1 MKSLLTQ
8 HKSERAFRKN
18 LKASRLIHTLLLL
31 LALLSDYFF
40 KDQAKPYVPSLR
52 VDLVALP
59 DLLKNEV
66 NRAHQKALQKE
77 LSQIL
82 KNAEQTAQQIQKTQK
97 KTEADTRLKQPVNS
111 SPPAQM
117 ALSQRSKDRPKA
129 SSYEQNKKAID
140 RLKLLA
146 KIQDRL
152 TADTESTRRKPILMK
167 GNKLSQGSSVA
178 EDARESSEESY
189 FDLLK
194 DKLQENWSLPPWIA
208 RQNLSAQVEIR
219 IDARGNLAQI
229 HFVRASGS
237 PQFDDAV
244 KKTIQMSQ
252 PFPTPPDEVRLSLQK
267 HGILIGFPL

>member
-1 MKSLLTQ
+1 MNPLVTQHYREDSLAKSIRASLL
-8 HKSERAFRKN
+8 
-18 LKASRLIHTLLLL
+18 IHALLLF
-31 LALLSDYFF
+31 LALIRAYLL
-40 KDQAKPYVPSLR
+40 KDHSKPYVPSLR

-66 NRAHQKALQKE
+66 KRAHHKELQKE
-77 LSQIL
+77 LSEIL
-82 KNAEQTAQQIQKTQK
+82 KNAEKKAQRIQHDQAEIKI
-97 KTEADTRLKQPVNS
+97 KQAPTPVK
-111 SPPAQM
+111 PQDM
-117 ALSQRSKDRPKA
+117 TLSHQNKDKPKN
-129 SSYEQNKKAID
+129 SYEQNRKAID

-152 TADTESTRRKPILMK
+152 TAETHPNQQKTLLMK
-167 GNKLSQGSSVA
+167 GNKLSKGSSIA

-194 DKLQENWSLPPWIA
+194 DRLQENWSLPPWIA

-219 IDARGNLAQI
+219 IDAHGNLAQI
-229 HFVRASGS
+229 QFVRPSGS
-237 PQFDDAV
+237 PQFDEAV

-252 PFPTPPDEVRLSLQK
+252 PFPTPPEEVRLSLQK